1 MHIGAFEGKDSENNR
16 LILEALALSG
26 PSIKWGIYKVV
37 KEKTT
42 WPTVSRRVDD
52 LKERGYIEVTGKKKI
67 KVAKREGYTP
77 AYWLT
82 LKGLIAALTIEKV
95 RREPSRVLQNLPGR
109 VWAFVV
115 KELKKG
121 EINDV
126 AQKINEE
133 IRKIQLDL
141 EPASELEIL
150 SISPT
155 LLEALNQFPESYWR
169 RLERNPDFLRYMYDI
184 YLNWEEL
191 QRKIFETQRK
201 RLKRIE
207 ARIQRL
213 KNLMKK
219 TAKELS
225 SQ

>member
-16 LILEALALSG
+16 LILEALALNG

-37 KEKTT
+37 KEQTT
-42 WPTVSRRVDD
+42 YPTVSRRVDD
-52 LKERGYIEVTGKKKI
+52 LKKRGYIEVTGKKKI
-67 KVAKREGYTP
+67 KVAKREKYTP

-95 RREPSRVLQNLPGR
+95 RREPSRVLHYLLGQF
-109 VWAFVV
+109 WTFVI
-115 KELKKG
+115 KELKEE
-121 EINDV
+121 EINNLV
-126 AQKINEE
+126 QMFIKKI
-133 IRKIQLDL
+133 RTLPFDL
-141 EPASELEIL
+141 ESVSELEIKRD
-150 SISPT
+150 IFPT
-155 LLEALNQFPESYWR
+155 LLDVLFQVPESYWR
-169 RLERNPDFLRYMYDI
+169 RLERNPEFLRYAYEAHLKMK
-184 YLNWEEL
+184 EM
-191 QRKIFETQRK
+191 QRK
-201 RLKRIE
+201 RLEIIE